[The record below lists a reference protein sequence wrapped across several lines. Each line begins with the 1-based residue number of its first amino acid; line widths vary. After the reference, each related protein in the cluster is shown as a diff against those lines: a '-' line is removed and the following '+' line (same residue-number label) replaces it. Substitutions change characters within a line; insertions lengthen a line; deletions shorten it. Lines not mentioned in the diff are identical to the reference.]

1 DNASRYTED
10 SPVVVEIVRTVG
22 AVGQNTVGQCR
33 TKATAGTLTQ
43 ARVRID
49 ASCGTSGAESSKVGK
64 VRASLLSCSIA
75 ELAIHPAIDPLDSKS
90 RMLGPRIDATTAL
103 SRSIAELCI
112 L

>member
-1 DNASRYTED
+1 MADSDDDDNDNASRYTED

-22 AVGQNTVGQCR
+22 ACR

-90 RMLGPRIDATTAL
+90 RMLGPRI
-103 SRSIAELCI
+103 LCI